1 MAVHETDGAVI
12 DDHGGM
18 TRRLHAALVVCTVLA
33 AGCGST
39 VQVGLEGSTGQP
51 AEGESGLAAPGEPL
65 VAGDDGLTFE
75 GDAGDAGAS
84 SGGAG
89 GGGTAAG
96 GAATASGG
104 TTASG
109 GGGGAAASS
118 DAAAGGAGGSGQ
130 SGGTAAGATGR
141 MGPGITAKEIV
152 IGIGIADDAN
162 TANEANLGTKGLTRG
177 DTERYYNIMREKIN
191 KSGGIAGRKV
201 RYSVFRFS
209 NTNTDSSRNEQ
220 AACAH
225 WTQDDRAFTAM
236 FSYSANF
243 LSCAQKN
250 GMSTTF
256 SGLTYSDDRIYATYP
271 THIEH
276 SAMSLTRQMLNLPK
290 GLVAEKYFDKGYK
303 LGVITYDQPTS
314 ARAVDGTLAPALA
327 RLGHKITDIR
337 RISYLQSTNDLGKL
351 TAEMQNAVL
360 SFKTQGITHV
370 IIVDEKGV
378 LTLLATAAAENQNYR
393 PRYGLN
399 SQNGL
404 TVIAGQVPP
413 GQLNRAVGIGWF
425 PQLDVPERELPPN
438 AGRERCLATFSKHG
452 EEPANANNAGVM
464 VGICERI
471 NFVKAA
477 VEAGL
482 PDITAESFARGAESL
497 GSSFPSAMG
506 LRNNIFGPGRHAG
519 AGYYRHVR
527 YDRECNCFHYTS
539 KPIRDR

>member
-1 MAVHETDGAVI
+1 
-12 DDHGGM
+12 M
-18 TRRLHAALVVCTVLA
+18 TPRLLAALVVCTLLA

-39 VQVGLEGSTGQP
+39 AQVGLQGSTAQP
-51 AEGESGLAAPGEPL
+51 GVAEPGLSASGEPV
-65 VAGDDGLTFE
+65 VAGDDGL
-75 GDAGDAGAS
+75 GLDAGSGDAGAVPGADG
-84 SGGAG
+84 SGGGATTAG
-89 GGGTAAG
+89 PGATTAGGTAAG
-96 GAATASGG
+96 GGEGPAPSGAAA
-104 TTASG
+104 G
-109 GGGGAAASS
+109 GGGG
-118 DAAAGGAGGSGQ
+118 SGQ
-130 SGGTAAGATGR
+130 KAGTAAGATGR
-141 MGPGITAKEIV
+141 MGPGVTADEIV

-162 TANEANLGTKGLTRG
+162 TANEANLGTKGLTQG
-177 DTERYYNIMREKIN
+177 DTERYSEIMREEIN
-191 KSGGIAGRKV
+191 ASGGIAGRKV

-209 NTNTDSSRNEQ
+209 NTNTNSSQNEQ

-236 FSYSANF
+236 FSYSPNF

-250 GMSTTF
+250 QLSTTF
-256 SGLTYSDDRIYATYP
+256 SGLTFSDDRIYATYP

-276 SAMSLTRQMLNLPK
+276 SAMSLTRQMVNLPK

-303 LGVITYDQPTS
+303 LGVITYDEPTA
-314 ARAVDGTLAPALA
+314 ARAVDGTLAPALQ

-337 RISYLQSTNDLGKL
+337 RISYLESTNDLGKL
-351 TAEMQNAVL
+351 TAEMQNAIL
-360 SFKTQGITHV
+360 AFKTQGITHV

-393 PRYGLN
+393 PRYGMN

-413 GQLNRAVGIGWF
+413 GQLNGAVGIGWF
-425 PQLDVPERELPPN
+425 PQLDVPAREIPPN
-438 AGRERCLATFSKHG
+438 ASRERCLATFKKHG

-464 VGICERI
+464 VGICERM
-471 NFVKAA
+471 NFIKAA

-497 GSSFPSAMG
+497 GSSFPSALG
-506 LRNNIFGPGRHAG
+506 LGNNIFAPGRHAG

-539 KPIRDR
+539 KPILDR